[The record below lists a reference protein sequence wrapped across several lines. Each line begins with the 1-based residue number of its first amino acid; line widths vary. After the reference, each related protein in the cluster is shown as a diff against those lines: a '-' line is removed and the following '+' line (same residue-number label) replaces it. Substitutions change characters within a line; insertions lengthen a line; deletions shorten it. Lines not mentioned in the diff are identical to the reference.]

1 MSDDRL
7 CGFMMHRCRLF
18 SSLSLFFVL
27 SSAAAAP
34 SSEPVDFFR
43 DVEPILRENCY
54 ACHGPRIQSGGLRL
68 DSRESAGQGGA
79 SGRPPIVPG
88 RSRDSIL
95 FQALTANDSSDIR
108 RMPAFA
114 DPLPG
119 TEIELIRRW
128 IDQGADWPGQKGSR
142 DQSHWA
148 FVRPQRPAL
157 PSPESRERARN
168 PIDSFILERLEAE
181 HLNPSPE
188 AARATLARRVHLDL
202 VGLPPSV
209 SELDRFLQDGEPG
222 AFERMVDRLLASPHF
237 GERWARDWLD
247 VARYADTNG
256 YEKDRVRSIW
266 PYRDWVIRALN
277 EDLPFDRFVVDQL
290 AGDMVPGAGP
300 EERIATGF
308 HRNTMLNEEG
318 GIDVEEFRF
327 ASVVDRVNTTA
338 GAFLGLTLA
347 CAQCHDHKYD
357 PISQAEYF
365 RFFSFLNNADEPEM
379 RVPDRRVAEKRKQ
392 IQEQIR
398 SLESRL
404 SANFPSYGHRSVW
417 DTTPPLA
424 VTSSGGARLT
434 RRPDG
439 SIEVSGPNPEQE
451 AYRWVAR
458 PETRVDQI
466 RLEVFH
472 DPAGSPQGPGR
483 GEKGEAVLSEIEL
496 YLKNGTGGSLRRL
509 SLVKPAATLSR
520 EDVEV
525 FKAFDGDPETGW
537 ELARTYGHHQAVFR
551 VEKPVRLAPGE
562 EMVVVLQQLAGDG
575 KNLSRFRISPGEEH
589 RTSYHPDLSEPEQR
603 GRHLAAKYEA
613 WKKKTRRLV
622 RSWSVRRP
630 LNLVSGKSSTL
641 TVLGDE
647 SVLASGDRPNSDIYS
662 FEIEPGLPAV
672 TGLRIEF
679 LSHESLPGGGP
690 GRGTASEEG
699 NFMLSEITVQGVSP
713 SAPAGSSPY
722 ALRRA
727 TADSFRRH
735 LHPGMTLDGDRQTG
749 WSPDRERGTP
759 QSIVYE
765 FQEPIVVADGERF
778 RVTLVQNHIHTHTI
792 GRFRVFVSD
801 GETPLSSSGLP
812 LRIESIL
819 SASPDAVTP
828 DDRQALLRH
837 YLSVAPELREEQ
849 EQIQALRKTMPGHP
863 TTLVMAERTSPRT
876 TRIRHRGE
884 FLEPRDH
891 VSPGVPAVLHPW
903 PADQKR
909 DRLTFARW
917 LVSREN
923 PLLARVVM
931 NRLWSSYFGR
941 GLVATVNDFGLR
953 GSSPSHPGLLDWL
966 AVEFMAQ
973 DWSMKAMHRRI
984 VLSSTYR
991 QSSRLTPELLEKD
1004 PENAL
1009 YARGSRF
1016 RVNAETIRDISLAVG
1031 GLLSPKL
1038 GGQSVFPPQPASVAD
1053 LIFGEKEWN
1062 VSEGEDRYR
1071 RGLYTFWK
1079 RTVPYPAFTTFDA
1092 PQGETT
1098 CLRRGRSNTPLQA
1111 LTLLNDPVFVE
1122 AARGF
1127 ALRILEDAP
1136 ASARIDYAFRRCLSR
1151 APDRFESA
1159 AVQSYLEA
1167 QLNRIRTGGM
1177 GGNQESEP
1185 ELVSE
1190 GVNREELMAWTAVAR
1205 VLLNLDRTISKE

>member
-1 MSDDRL
+1 
-7 CGFMMHRCRLF
+7 MHLSRIFPSLVLILALGPSGAG
-18 SSLSLFFVL
+18 SS
-27 SSAAAAP
+27 P
-34 SSEPVDFFR
+34 ERVDFIR
-43 DVEPILRENCY
+43 DVEPILKQNCH
-54 ACHGPRIQSGGLRL
+54 ACHGERVQSGGLRL
-68 DSRESAGQGGA
+68 DSRKAVWQGGA
-79 SGRPPIVPG
+79 SGRAPIVRG
-88 RSRDSIL
+88 RSRDSLLI
-95 FQALTANDSSDIR
+95 QVLTASDSSDIR

-119 TEIELIRRW
+119 KEIELIRSW
-128 IDQGADWPGQKGSR
+128 IDQGADWPEEKASR
-142 DQSHWA
+142 DHGHWA

-157 PSPESRERARN
+157 PSSDPREWVRN
-168 PIDSFILERLEAE
+168 PIDSFVLERLEAE
-181 HLNPSPE
+181 DSTPSPE
-188 AARATLARRVHLDL
+188 ASRETLARRLHLDL
-202 VGLPPSV
+202 IGLPPTL

-222 AFERMVDRLLASPHF
+222 AYERMVDRLLASPHF

-277 EDLPFDRFVVDQL
+277 RDLPFDRFVVDQL
-290 AGDMVPGAGP
+290 AGDMVPGGGP

-357 PISQAEYF
+357 PVSQEEYY
-365 RFFSFLNNADEPEM
+365 RFFAFLNNADEPELK
-379 RVPDRRVAEKRKQ
+379 VPDREVARKRKQ
-392 IQEQIR
+392 IQDRIS
-398 SLESRL
+398 SLESQL
-404 SANFPSYGHRSVW
+404 SAKFPPYGLRSVW
-417 DTTPPLA
+417 DTTVPRA

-434 RRPDG
+434 RHPDG
-439 SIEVSGPNPEQE
+439 SITVSGPNPEQE
-451 AYRWVAR
+451 VHQWVAR

-496 YLKNGTGGSLRRL
+496 HLKDRSDGSLRRL
-509 SLVKPAATLSR
+509 PLGDATATLSR
-520 EDVEV
+520 KDFEV
-525 FKAFDGDPETGW
+525 SKALDDDPETGW
-537 ELARTYGHHQAVFR
+537 GLSRTYGHHRAVFR
-551 VEKPVRLAPGE
+551 LEEPRRSAPAE
-562 EMVVVLQQLAGDG
+562 DLVVTLKQLAGGG
-575 KNLSRFRISPGEEH
+575 KNLSRFRISPGQEH
-589 RTSYHPDLSEPEQR
+589 RTHYHPDLSEPEQR
-603 GRHLAAKYEA
+603 SRHLAAKYEA
-613 WKKKTRRLV
+613 WKQEARRLV
-622 RSWSVRRP
+622 RTWSVRRP
-630 LNLVSGKSSTL
+630 LNPVSEKSATL

-647 SVLASGDRPNSDIYS
+647 SVLAGGDRPNSDTYS
-662 FEIEPGLPAV
+662 FEIEPGVPAV

-679 LSHESLPGGGP
+679 LGHESLPGGGP

-699 NFMLSEITVQGVSP
+699 NFMLSEIAVQGVSA
-713 SAPAGSSPY
+713 SAPEGSSPY
-722 ALRRA
+722 LFRRA
-727 TADSFRRH
+727 TADSFHRH

-749 WSPDRERGTP
+749 WSPDRERGMP

-765 FQEPIVVADGERF
+765 FQEPVIVAAGERL

-792 GRFRVFVSD
+792 GRFRVLLSD
-801 GETPLSSSGLP
+801 GKSPLLNSGLP

-819 SASPDAVTP
+819 SALSDAVTR

-837 YLSVAPELREEQ
+837 FLSVAPELRKEHEE
-849 EQIQALRKTMPGHP
+849 IRALRKTMPDHP
-863 TTLVMAERTSPRT
+863 TTLVMAERSSPRT

-884 FLEPRDH
+884 FLDPRDP
-891 VSPGVPAVLHPW
+891 VGPGVPAVLHPW

-909 DRLTFARW
+909 DRLSFARW

-941 GLVATVNDFGLR
+941 GLVATINDFGLR
-953 GSSPSHPGLLDWL
+953 GSLPSHPGLLDWL

-973 DWSMKAMHRRI
+973 GWSMKAMHRRI

-991 QSSRLTPELLEKD
+991 QSSRVTPELLEKD

-1009 YARGSRF
+1009 YARGPRF
-1016 RVNAETIRDISLAVG
+1016 RVEAETIRDIALAVG

-1038 GGQSVFPPQPASVAD
+1038 GGPSVFPPQPAGVAD
-1053 LIFGEKEWN
+1053 LIFGEKKWN

-1092 PQGETT
+1092 PQAETT
-1098 CLRRGRSNTPLQA
+1098 CLRRERSNTPLQA

-1127 ALRILEDAP
+1127 ALRILQDAP
-1136 ASARIDYAFRRCLSR
+1136 PSARIDYAFRRCLSR
-1151 APDRFESA
+1151 GPDRFESA
-1159 AVQSYLEA
+1159 AVRSYLEA
-1167 QLNRIRTGGM
+1167 QLKRIRTGGM
-1177 GGNQESEP
+1177 AGNQESEP
-1185 ELVSE
+1185 DPVAE
-1190 GVNREELMAWTAVAR
+1190 GVKREELMAWTAVAR
-1205 VLLNLDRTISKE
+1205 VLLNLDRTISRE